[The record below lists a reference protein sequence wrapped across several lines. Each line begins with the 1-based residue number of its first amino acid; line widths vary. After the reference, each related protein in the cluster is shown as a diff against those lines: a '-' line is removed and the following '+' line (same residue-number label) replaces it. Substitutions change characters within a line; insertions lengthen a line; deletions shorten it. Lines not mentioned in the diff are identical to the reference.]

1 VPHSASARSR
11 LSRPTTRSGRA
22 AGVASDSELPWVVG
36 AERRGWFRIHARFT
50 DGKGVAAF
58 ESWENLFMLNHA
70 RVFHL
75 AVLVTCCSAITPVA
89 AATCDGPRER
99 REASSSSIKAFI
111 RARQM
116 TVLTFGGYSGAQY
129 EDPQALIQ
137 HAARVLDERV
147 PAKTLINIG
156 ATAEGIGAV
165 YEIAKQKGFTTMG
178 IVSTLARDERIAL
191 SKCVDY
197 VFFVKDSTWGGQVS
211 GTNRLSPTSAA
222 IVESGTSFVAIGGGD
237 VTRDEMLA
245 ARRAGK
251 SVTFIP
257 ADMNHKVA
265 RERAQKRGEAEP
277 TDFRGSAHGALANGT

>member
-1 VPHSASARSR
+1 M
-11 LSRPTTRSGRA
+11 G
-22 AGVASDSELPWVVG
+22 LPLVVG
-36 AERRGWFRIHARFT
+36 AEYRGSVFTLGLRTALKALGLRIAGELVMLSHAR
-50 DGKGVAAF
+50 
-58 ESWENLFMLNHA
+58 M
-70 RVFHL
+70 FHL
-75 AVLVTCCSAITPVA
+75 AVLITCCFGSTPVA

-99 REASSSSIKAFI
+99 REATLSSINAFI
-111 RARQM
+111 RAKQM

-129 EDPQALIQ
+129 EDPQGLMEQ
-137 HAARVLDERV
+137 AAHVLDGRD
-147 PAKTLINIG
+147 PKKTLINVG

-178 IVSTLARDERIAL
+178 IVSTLARDERVAL

-211 GTNRLSPTSAA
+211 GTNHLSPTSAA

-245 ARRAGK
+245 ARQAGK
-251 SVTFIP
+251 PVTFIP

-277 TDFRGSAHGALANGT
+277 TDFRGSAHGALAKGT